1 MKEAGLTKQERNFL
15 ALLRA
20 WMILF
25 LFAMGIFIIAP
36 DWMLDYLTAI
46 GRGIFDWREP
56 TITLGNERFW
66 LVLAIA
72 LLACLSY
79 LCFVAQRD
87 FLRNMEYAKAII
99 VSKFVSTAGF
109 VICLVTVEARF
120 FYLVGAIIDGILFVT
135 TWYYYNAAA
144 KSRSR

>member
-56 TITLGNERFW
+56 AITLGNERFW

-109 VICLVTVEARF
+109 VICLDEADHLAGFDALRGREGQ
-120 FYLVGAIIDGILFVT
+120 LMVAPLRRG
-135 TWYYYNAAA
+135 
-144 KSRSR
+144 RHRR